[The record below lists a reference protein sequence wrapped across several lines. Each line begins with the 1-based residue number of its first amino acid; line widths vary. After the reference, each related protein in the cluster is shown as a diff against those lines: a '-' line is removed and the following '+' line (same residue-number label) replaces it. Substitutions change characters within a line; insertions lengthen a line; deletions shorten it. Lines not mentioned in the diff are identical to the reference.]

1 MKGCP
6 AGEAGSSTT
15 LGSTQLTRPLAC
27 GPGSLEGPRQS
38 PETPGGTTGA
48 GVTGPPSRT
57 NGMGGRRSD
66 CLEWRPFPGAGRLM
80 GAEGQRKGP
89 EGAKGIDRQGPGWL
103 SELETVLAKR
113 F

>member
-1 MKGCP
+1 M
-6 AGEAGSSTT
+6 
-15 LGSTQLTRPLAC
+15 LGSTQPTQSLAH

-38 PETPGGTTGA
+38 PETPGGTTDG
-48 GVTGPPSRT
+48 GVTGPCSRT

-66 CLEWRPFPGAGRLM
+66 CPEWRPFPGAGRLV
-80 GAEGQRKGP
+80 GAERGRKGP

-103 SELETVLAKR
+103 SELETALAKW